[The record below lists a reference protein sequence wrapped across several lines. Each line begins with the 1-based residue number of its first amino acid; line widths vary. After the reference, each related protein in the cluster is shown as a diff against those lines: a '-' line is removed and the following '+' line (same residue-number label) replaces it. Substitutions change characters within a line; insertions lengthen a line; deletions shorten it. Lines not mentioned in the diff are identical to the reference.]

1 MFRIAIAEQ
10 IERMST
16 LDGSDA
22 RQLPAFE
29 NPAQKSGSQVC
40 AAFAHRQVP
49 RIVQNE
55 AMTNVESGIPAL
67 VEQRKAVP
75 RERAVRLFRRHQRIG
90 RIINRVRVGVRALN
104 LESLGEALGHIRL
117 QAVIPGIPRGF
128 VEGCREERAVV
139 YRRNARSTKPKTA
152 ERKLRR
158 ICTVSDVRGHQR
170 RLRRITVNYTELMKS
185 PVANVVH
192 VDGYIPQHFA
202 LNSEIP
208 TRRIRQGEMP
218 VDDDRKEPRAVGG
231 IYASRHSRRQGHVL
245 RLIKRFEEGC
255 LLEGWI
261 AGRVAKEVAKN
272 AIMENSKSAAH
283 GCFAVAKWI
292 PCKSQSRL
300 KVIEVV
306 VVEEVSRTR
315 SYHREREP
323 RTSWKRGI
331 ATGSR

>member
-16 LDGSDA
+16 LDGGDA

-29 NPAQKSGSQVC
+29 NTAQKSRGPVR
-40 AAFAHRQVP
+40 AALAHRQVP
-49 RIVQNE
+49 RIVQDE

-67 VEQRKAVP
+67 VEERKAVP

-90 RIINRVRVGVRALN
+90 RIVNRVRVRVRALN

-117 QAVIPGIPRGF
+117 QAVIPGVARRF
-128 VEGCREERAVV
+128 VERRREESGVV
-139 YRRNARSTKPKTA
+139 YRRNARAAKPKTA
-152 ERKLRR
+152 ERQLCRVRR
-158 ICTVSDVRGHQR
+158 NRWSEVCGHQR
-170 RLRRITVNYTELMKS
+170 RLRRITVNYTELMKA
-185 PVANVVH
+185 PVTNVVY

-202 LNSEIP
+202 LNPEIP
-208 TRRIRQGEMP
+208 TRRVRQGKMP
-218 VDDDRKEPRAVGG
+218 VDDDREEPCAAGG
-231 IYASRHSRRQGHVL
+231 IAISIYSMNASRHSRRQGHVL

-283 GCFAVAKWI
+283 GCFAVAEWI
-292 PCKSQSRL
+292 PCKSESRL
-300 KVIEVV
+300 KIIEVV
-306 VVEEVSRTR
+306 
-315 SYHREREP
+315 
-323 RTSWKRGI
+323 
-331 ATGSR
+331 

>member
-1 MFRIAIAEQ
+1 MFRIPVSEQ

-16 LDGSDA
+16 LDCGDA

-29 NPAQKSGSQVC
+29 NTAQKSRGQVR
-40 AAFAHRQVP
+40 AALAHRQVP

-55 AMTNVESGIPAL
+55 AMTNVETGIPAL

-104 LESLGEALGHIRL
+104 LESLGEALRHIRL
-117 QAVIPGIPRGF
+117 QAVIPGIARGF
-128 VEGCREERAVV
+128 VEGRREERAVV
-139 YRRNARSTKPKTA
+139 YRRYARSAKPEIA
-152 ERKLRR
+152 ERQLRR

-170 RLRRITVNYTELMKS
+170 RLRRITVNYTELMKA
-185 PVANVVH
+185 PVTNVVH
-192 VDGYIPQHFA
+192 VDGYIPQHLA
-202 LNSEIP
+202 LNPKIP
-208 TRRIRQGEMP
+208 TRRVRQGEMP
-218 VDDDRKEPRAVGG
+218 VDDDREEARAVGG

-245 RLIKRFEEGC
+245 RLIERFEERC

-272 AIMENSKSAAH
+272 AIVENSKSAAH
-283 GCFAVAKWI
+283 GGFAVAEWI

-306 VVEEVSRTR
+306 VVEKVSRAR
-315 SYHREREP
+315 SYHRERES

-331 ATGSR
+331 AAGSR